1 MRHLYDAC
9 LSHCEI
15 QVVAHHF
22 VDWPSLSKSVKMEG
36 LQKAAVLGNQKV
48 LGVAV
53 VTALKNP
60 LRLVS
65 TEYKATVTTMRM

>member
-1 MRHLYDAC
+1 M
-9 LSHCEI
+9 
-15 QVVAHHF
+15 VAHHF